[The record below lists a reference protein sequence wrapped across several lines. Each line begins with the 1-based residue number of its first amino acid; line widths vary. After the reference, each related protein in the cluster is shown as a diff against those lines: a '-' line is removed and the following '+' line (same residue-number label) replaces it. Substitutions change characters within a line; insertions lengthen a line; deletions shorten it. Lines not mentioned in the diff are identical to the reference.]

1 MNRGRMTSRVRIQF
15 VALVML
21 VGMGALGLRLWWI
34 QVAHGAEWTSQLRG
48 SSQATVRI
56 PSVRGEI
63 KDRNGV
69 TLVQNRA
76 SYEVDFY
83 LPEMVKGYRERFGSP
98 PLSEYRAI
106 INGMPKDQK
115 EPDII
120 KIVNDGIVPRLNDLD
135 LARDYNAAKLQRHYR
150 NDTEVPFSYIKDI
163 DFPTM
168 AKFSE
173 HDVGLPGVDIAI
185 KPVRSY
191 VYGALAAHILG
202 YVGMPDDINKEE
214 ASKFTFYQQD
224 VEGKSNIEK
233 TMDEYLRGKPGVR
246 YLRKNAKG
254 TIEGVLREDPPQQ
267 GANVFLTIDTRIQA
281 IAEEALRAVGRAGAV
296 VVDPNNGNVLAM
308 ATVPS
313 FDPNTFIP
321 SIKAK
326 DWKALQKDEG
336 DPLVNRAI
344 SALPPG
350 STFKLITALSGL
362 RGTKNLAGAK
372 YSCGGGVSYGDHFF
386 QCWVAEKHYTHGTL
400 GLPDAIKVS
409 CDSFFYQYGN
419 AASIQSI
426 DQIGKMLGIGEES
439 GLQLTGEQT
448 GNMPGPEWMQIHH
461 PQERWSQ
468 AQTANVS
475 IGQGYT
481 LVSPL
486 QLAMAYATIANG
498 GVCYYPRLVDKI
510 LKQDGSPVLDER
522 GNPAA
527 APPRVRSDLRQEIS
541 PDKIEL
547 VRKGLWKVVNEDGG
561 TGGRARLKDWMV
573 AGKTG
578 TAQAT
583 DRGHKDTVAWFACFA
598 PFDHPKYVVAVMV
611 QGGEHGGSVAGP
623 IATRII
629 ERTLA
634 LDEGKFNMQVAWLA
648 PAHKAN
654 PFQMIKD
661 VNYAGGNVPSG
672 DEENADE
679 SQNATAEMASSD
691 ASPDVEPEADTQGK
705 VRRRASAPVARAL
718 PAAPAAPRNFFQR
731 LFGVHSP
738 PQLFS
743 TALWST
749 PATGT
754 CAGAPAAQPPARTH
768 TMNPRLEKLRQ
779 DSAAWLMT
787 GQPLHFYDRQS
798 KKDFGAF
805 LSKDRQQAHTQ
816 RGKTRIPRGLARE
829 RPAGGI

>member
-1 MNRGRMTSRVRIQF
+1 MKRSRLTSRIRIQF
-15 VALVML
+15 LGVLML
-21 VGMGALGLRLWWI
+21 LGMGALGLKLWWI
-34 QVAHGAEWTSQLRG
+34 QVAHGAEWTAQLRG

-98 PLSEYRAI
+98 PLTEYRAI

-120 KIVNDGIVPRLNDLD
+120 KIVNDGVVPRLNELD
-135 LARDYNAAKLQRHYR
+135 LARDYNAGKLERHYR

-202 YVGMPDDINKEE
+202 YVGVPDDIDKEE
-214 ASKFTFYQQD
+214 ARKFTFYQQD
-224 VEGKSNIEK
+224 VEGKSNVEK
-233 TMDEYLRGKPGVR
+233 TTDEYLRGKPGVR

-267 GANVFLTIDTRIQA
+267 GANVFLAIDARIQS
-281 IAEEALRAVGRAGAV
+281 IAEEALRAVPRAGAV
-296 VVDPNNGNVLAM
+296 VIDPNTGNVLAM
-308 ATVPS
+308 ASVPS

-326 DWKALQKDEG
+326 DWRALQKDDG
-336 DPLVNRAI
+336 DPLVNRSI
-344 SALPPG
+344 SCLPPG
-350 STFKLITALSGL
+350 STFKLIVALAGL
-362 RGTKNLAGAK
+362 RGTKNLANAH
-372 YSCGGGVSYGDHFF
+372 YNCGGGVSYGDHFF
-386 QCWVAEKHYTHGTL
+386 RCWVAEKHYTHGNI
-400 GLPDAIKVS
+400 GLADALKVS

-419 AASIQSI
+419 AAGIQSI
-426 DQIGKMLGIGEES
+426 DHIGKELGIGEES
-439 GLQLTGEQT
+439 GLHLSGEQS

-486 QLAMAYATIANG
+486 QLAMAYAAIANG
-498 GVCYYPRLVDKI
+498 GVCYYPRLVDRI
-510 LKQDGSPVLDER
+510 LNQDGSPVLDEQ

-527 APPRVRSDLRQEIS
+527 LPPRVRSDLRQEIS
-541 PDKIEL
+541 PDKIEV

-561 TGGRARLKDWMV
+561 TGGRARLKDWAV

-583 DRGHKDTVAWFACFA
+583 DRGHEENVAWFACFA
-598 PFDHPKYVVAVMV
+598 PFDHPKYVVVVMV
-611 QGGEHGGSVAGP
+611 QGASGHGGEVAGP
-623 IATRII
+623 IATRIL

-634 LDEGKFNMQVAWLA
+634 QDEGKFDMQVAWLA

-654 PFQMIKD
+654 PLQLIKAVAYHD
-661 VNYAGGNVPSG
+661 TGGNLG
-672 DEENADE
+672 GDDEETAD
-679 SQNATAEMASSD
+679 QGQATTAEMATSD
-691 ASPDVEPEADTQGK
+691 ASPDVEPEADSQGQ
-705 VRRRASAPVARAL
+705 VRRRNAPPVARAV
-718 PAAPAAPRNFFQR
+718 PVAAPQSRNFFQR
-731 LFGVHSP
+731 LFGIRRQPAPAPP
-738 PQLFS
+738 PQ
-743 TALWST
+743 
-749 PATGT
+749 
-754 CAGAPAAQPPARTH
+754 PAR
-768 TMNPRLEKLRQ
+768 R
-779 DSAAWLMT
+779 
-787 GQPLHFYDRQS
+787 
-798 KKDFGAF
+798 
-805 LSKDRQQAHTQ
+805 
-816 RGKTRIPRGLARE
+816 RGVQ
-829 RPAGGI
+829 

>member
-1 MNRGRMTSRVRIQF
+1 MKRGRLTSRIRIQF
-15 VALVML
+15 LGLLML
-21 VGMGALGLRLWWI
+21 LGMGALGLKLWWI
-34 QVAHGAEWTSQLRG
+34 QVAHGAEWTAQLRG

-63 KDRNGV
+63 KDRNGL

-98 PLSEYRAI
+98 PLTEYRAI
-106 INGMPKDQK
+106 ISGMPKDQK

-120 KIVNDGIVPRLNDLD
+120 KIVNDGIVPRLNELD
-135 LARDYNAAKLQRHYR
+135 LARDYNAGKLERHFR

-191 VYGALAAHILG
+191 VYGALAAHLLG
-202 YVGMPDDINKEE
+202 YVGMPDDIDKEE
-214 ASKFTFYQQD
+214 ARKFTFYQQD
-224 VEGKSNIEK
+224 VEGKSNVEK
-233 TMDEYLRGKPGVR
+233 MMDEYLRGKPGVR

-267 GANVFLTIDTRIQA
+267 GANVFLTIDARIQS
-281 IAEEALRAVGRAGAV
+281 IAEEALRAVSRAGVV
-296 VVDPNNGNVLAM
+296 VVDPNNGNILAM

-326 DWKALQKDEG
+326 DWTALQKDEA

-344 SALPPG
+344 SGLPPG

-386 QCWVAEKHYTHGTL
+386 QCWVAEKHYTHGTI

-419 AASIQSI
+419 AAGIQSI
-426 DQIGKMLGIGEES
+426 DHIGKMLGIGEES
-439 GLQLTGEQT
+439 GLQLTGEQS

-481 LVSPL
+481 LVSPM
-486 QLAMAYATIANG
+486 QLAMAYVAIANG
-498 GVCYYPRLVDKI
+498 GICYYPRVVDRV
-510 LKQDGSPVLDER
+510 LHQDGSPVLDEQ

-527 APPRVRSDLRQEIS
+527 PPPRVRSDLRQEIS
-541 PDKIEL
+541 PVGIDL

-561 TGGRARLKDWMV
+561 TGGRARLKNVVV

-578 TAQAT
+578 TAQASV
-583 DRGHKDTVAWFACFA
+583 RGHKDTTAWFACFA
-598 PFDHPKYVVAVMV
+598 PFEKPKYVVAVMV

-623 IATRII
+623 VADRILQ
-629 ERTLA
+629 RALA
-634 LDEGKFNMQVAWLA
+634 LDEGKFDMQVAWLA

-661 VNYAGGNVPSG
+661 VTYHDAEGNLGGE
-672 DEENADE
+672 DEENADA
-679 SQNATAEMASSD
+679 SQTATAQMASSD
-691 ASPDVEPEADTQGK
+691 AAPDVEPEADSQGQ
-705 VRRRASAPVARAL
+705 VRRRGT
-718 PAAPAAPRNFFQR
+718 APAARAVPIAAPQSRNFFER
-731 LFGVHSP
+731 LFGIRRQPAP
-738 PQLFS
+738 P
-743 TALWST
+743 
-749 PATGT
+749 P
-754 CAGAPAAQPPARTH
+754 PPAR
-768 TMNPRLEKLRQ
+768 R
-779 DSAAWLMT
+779 
-787 GQPLHFYDRQS
+787 
-798 KKDFGAF
+798 
-805 LSKDRQQAHTQ
+805 
-816 RGKTRIPRGLARE
+816 RGVR
-829 RPAGGI
+829 

>member
-1 MNRGRMTSRVRIQF
+1 MSKGRKSSRVRIQF
-15 VALVML
+15 LALLML
-21 VGMGALGLRLWWI
+21 LGMGALGLKLWWI

-63 KDRNGV
+63 KDRNGI

-83 LPEMVKGYRERFGSP
+83 LPEMVKGYRERFGPP
-98 PLSEYRAI
+98 PLAEHRAI
-106 INGMPKDQK
+106 ISGMPKDVK
-115 EPDII
+115 EADII
-120 KIVNDGIVPRLNDLD
+120 QIVNNGVVPRLNDLD
-135 LARDYNAAKLQRHYR
+135 LARDYNASQLQRHYR
-150 NDTEVPFSYIKDI
+150 NDTEVPYSYIKDI

-191 VYGALAAHILG
+191 VYGALAAHMLG
-202 YVGMPDDINKEE
+202 YVGAPDDVNKDE
-214 ASKFTFYQQD
+214 ARKFRFYQGD

-267 GANVFLTIDTRIQA
+267 GANVFLTIDARIQA
-281 IAEEALRAVGRAGAV
+281 IAEEALRAVSRAGAV

-308 ATVPS
+308 TSVPS
-313 FDPNTFIP
+313 FDPNTFVP

-350 STFKLITALSGL
+350 STFKLITSLAGL
-362 RGTKNLAGAK
+362 QGTKNLANAH

-386 QCWVAEKHYTHGTL
+386 RCWVAEKHYTHGNI
-400 GLPDAIKVS
+400 GLADALKVS

-419 AASIQSI
+419 AAGIQSI
-426 DQIGKMLGIGEES
+426 DHIGKMLGMGEES
-439 GLQLTGEQT
+439 GLHLSGEQT

-498 GVCYYPRLVDKI
+498 GVCYYPRLVDKV
-510 LKQDGSPVLDER
+510 LKQDGSPLLDEQ

-527 APPRVRSDLRQEIS
+527 PPPRVRSDLRQEIP
-541 PDKIEL
+541 PDRIEL

-561 TGGRARLKDWMV
+561 TGGRARLKDWVV

-583 DRGHKDTVAWFACFA
+583 VRGHKDTTAWFACFA
-598 PFDHPKYVVAVMV
+598 PFENPKYVVAVMV

-623 IATRII
+623 IADRIL
-629 ERTLA
+629 ERSLA
-634 LDEGKFNMQVAWLA
+634 LDEGKFDMQVAWLA
-648 PAHKAN
+648 PAHKPN

-661 VNYAGGNVPSG
+661 VNYAGGNIPSG

-679 SQNATAEMASSD
+679 SQNATAQMASSD
-691 ASPDVEPEADTQGK
+691 AAPDVEPEADSRGQ
-705 VRRRASAPVARAL
+705 VRRRAAVPAGRAV
-718 PAAPAAPRNFFQR
+718 PAAAPQPRNFFER
-731 LFGVHSP
+731 LFGIRRP
-738 PQLFS
+738 P
-743 TALWST
+743 
-749 PATGT
+749 
-754 CAGAPAAQPPARTH
+754 APAPTPPPAR
-768 TMNPRLEKLRQ
+768 R
-779 DSAAWLMT
+779 
-787 GQPLHFYDRQS
+787 
-798 KKDFGAF
+798 
-805 LSKDRQQAHTQ
+805 
-816 RGKTRIPRGLARE
+816 RGIR
-829 RPAGGI
+829 

>member
-1 MNRGRMTSRVRIQF
+1 MNRRRRITPRLRIQF
-15 VALVML
+15 LGLLML
-21 VGMGALGLRLWWI
+21 MGMGALALRLWWI
-34 QVAHGAEWTSQLRG
+34 QVAHGQEWTAQIRG

-63 KDRNGV
+63 KDRNGL

-98 PLSEYRAI
+98 PVREYRAT

-135 LARDYNAAKLQRHYR
+135 LARDYNAGQLQRHYR

-191 VYGALAAHILG
+191 VYGALASHLLG
-202 YVGMPDDINKEE
+202 YVGAPDDINKEE
-214 ASKFTFYQQD
+214 AKKFTFYQGD

-233 TMDEYLRGKPGVR
+233 AMDEYLRGKPGVR
-246 YLRKNAKG
+246 YLRRNAKG
-254 TIEGVLREDPPQQ
+254 AIDGVLSEEPPKQ
-267 GANVFLTIDTRIQA
+267 GANVYLTIDARIQA
-281 IAEEALRAVGRAGAV
+281 IADEALRAVGRAGAV
-296 VVDPNNGNVLAM
+296 VIDPNNGNILAM
-308 ATVPS
+308 VSVPS

-326 DWKALQKDEG
+326 DWEALRKDEG

-350 STFKLITALSGL
+350 STFKLITSFAGL
-362 RGTKNLAGAK
+362 RKNLANAK

-386 QCWVAEKHYTHGTL
+386 QCWVAEKHYTHGTI
-400 GLPDAIKVS
+400 GLMDAIKVS
-409 CDSFFYQYGN
+409 CDSFFYQFAN
-419 AASIQSI
+419 AAGIQSV
-426 DQIGKMLGIGEES
+426 DLVGKMMGLGEES

-448 GNMPGPEWMQIHH
+448 GNLPGPEWMQIHH
-461 PQERWSQ
+461 PQERWTS

-486 QLAMAYATIANG
+486 QLAMCYATIANG
-498 GVCYYPRLVDKI
+498 GTCYYPRLVDKV
-510 LKQDGSPVLDER
+510 LNQDGSPALDEN
-522 GNPAA
+522 GKIAVPQK
-527 APPRVRSDLRQEIS
+527 PKVRSDLRSELSHDQ
-541 PDKIEL
+541 IEM
-547 VRKGLWKVVNEDGG
+547 VRKGLWKVINEDGG
-561 TGGRARLKDWMV
+561 TGSAARLKNVVV

-598 PFDHPKYVVAVMV
+598 PFDNPKYVVVVMV
-611 QGGEHGGSVAGP
+611 QGGEHGGGVAGP
-623 IATRII
+623 VAKRIL
-629 ERTLA
+629 ERIFA
-634 LDEGKFNMQVAWLA
+634 MDDGSFDAQVAWLA

-654 PFQMIKD
+654 PFQMIKEVSYHDAGAD
-661 VNYAGGNVPSG
+661 VPAA
-672 DEENADE
+672 DEENQDNSPNADV
-679 SQNATAEMASSD
+679 QLAS
-691 ASPDVEPEADTQGK
+691 AGAAPDVEPEADQQGQVKNRPRPPRAQPVVNTTQRK
-705 VRRRASAPVARAL
+705 P
-718 PAAPAAPRNFFQR
+718 NFFER
-731 LFGVHSP
+731 LFGAKRP
-738 PQLFS
+738 PP
-743 TALWST
+743 T
-749 PATGT
+749 PT
-754 CAGAPAAQPPARTH
+754 PPSRR
-768 TMNPRLEKLRQ
+768 PRSR
-779 DSAAWLMT
+779 
-787 GQPLHFYDRQS
+787 
-798 KKDFGAF
+798 
-805 LSKDRQQAHTQ
+805 
-816 RGKTRIPRGLARE
+816 
-829 RPAGGI
+829 

>member
-1 MNRGRMTSRVRIQF
+1 MNRRLSPRLRIQF
-15 VALVML
+15 LGLLML
-21 VGMGALGLRLWWI
+21 LGMGALALRLWWI
-34 QVAHGAEWTSQLRG
+34 QVAHGAEWTAQIRG

-63 KDRNGV
+63 KDRNGL

-83 LPEMVKGYRERFGSP
+83 LPEMVKGYRERFGAP
-98 PLSEYRAI
+98 PVAEYRAI

-115 EPDII
+115 EADII
-120 KIVNDGIVPRLNDLD
+120 RIVNDGIVPRLDDLD
-135 LARDYNAAKLQRHYR
+135 LARDYNAGQLQRHYR

-191 VYGALAAHILG
+191 VYGALAAHLLG
-202 YVGMPDDINKEE
+202 YVGAPDDINKEE
-214 ASKFTFYQQD
+214 ARRFTFYQGD

-233 TMDEYLRGKPGVR
+233 SMDEFLRGQPGVR
-246 YLRKNAKG
+246 YLRRNAKG
-254 TIEGVLREDPPQQ
+254 TIDGVLREDPPKQ
-267 GANVFLTIDTRIQA
+267 GANVFLTIDSRIQA
-281 IAEEALRAVGRAGAV
+281 IAEEALRAVSRAAAV
-296 VVDPNNGNVLAM
+296 VVDPNNGNILAM
-308 ATVPS
+308 VSVPS

-326 DWKALQKDEG
+326 DWQALQKDEA
-336 DPLVNRAI
+336 DPLVNRAV

-350 STFKLITALSGL
+350 STFKLVTALAGL
-362 RGTKNLAGAK
+362 RKNLSNAHFN
-372 YSCGGGVSYGDHFF
+372 CGGGVSYGDHYFK
-386 QCWVAEKHYTHGTL
+386 CWVAEKHYTHGTI
-400 GLPDAIKVS
+400 GLIDAIKVS

-419 AASIQSI
+419 AAGIQSI
-426 DQIGKMLGIGEES
+426 DATGKMMGLAEES
-439 GLQLTGEQT
+439 GLQLTGEQV
-448 GNMPGPEWMQIHH
+448 GILPGPEWMQVHH

-475 IGQGYT
+475 IGQGYD

-498 GVCYYPRLVDKI
+498 GVCYYPRLVDKV
-510 LKQDGSPVLDER
+510 LNQDGSPVLDDH
-522 GNPAA
+522 GKIAVPQT
-527 APPRVRSDLRQEIS
+527 PRVRSDLHSDLSREQI
-541 PDKIEL
+541 DL

-561 TGGRARLKDWMV
+561 TGGRARLKTVQV

-583 DRGHKDTVAWFACFA
+583 DRGHKDTIAWFACFA
-598 PFDHPKYVVAVMV
+598 PFDNPKYVVAVMV

-623 IATRII
+623 IATRIL

-634 LDEGKFNMQVAWLA
+634 MDEGNFDMTVAWIA

-661 VNYAGGNVPSG
+661 VNYAGGNVASG
-672 DEENADE
+672 DEENADA
-679 SQNATAEMASSD
+679 SQNADAQMAS
-691 ASPDVEPEADTQGK
+691 AGGAPDVEPEADAQGK
-705 VRRRASAPVARAL
+705 VRRAPVARAI
-718 PAAPAAPRNFFQR
+718 PVAPQRRPNFFER
-731 LFGVHSP
+731 LFGVKR
-738 PQLFS
+738 
-743 TALWST
+743 
-749 PATGT
+749 
-754 CAGAPAAQPPARTH
+754 PAAQATPPPVRR
-768 TMNPRLEKLRQ
+768 P
-779 DSAAWLMT
+779 
-787 GQPLHFYDRQS
+787 G
-798 KKDFGAF
+798 
-805 LSKDRQQAHTQ
+805 
-816 RGKTRIPRGLARE
+816 TR
-829 RPAGGI
+829 

>member
-1 MNRGRMTSRVRIQF
+1 
-15 VALVML
+15 ML
-21 VGMGALGLRLWWI
+21 LGMGALGLKLWWI
-34 QVAHGAEWTSQLRG
+34 QVAHGAEWTAQLRG

-98 PLSEYRAI
+98 PLTEYRAI

-120 KIVNDGIVPRLNDLD
+120 RIVNDGIVPRLNELD
-135 LARDYNAAKLQRHYR
+135 LARDYNAGKLERHYR

-202 YVGMPDDINKEE
+202 YVGMPNDIDKEE
-214 ASKFTFYQQD
+214 AGKFTFYQQD
-224 VEGKSNIEK
+224 MEGKSNVEK

-254 TIEGVLREDPPQQ
+254 TIEGALHEDPPQQ
-267 GANVFLTIDTRIQA
+267 GANVLLTIDARIQA
-281 IAEEALRAVGRAGAV
+281 IAEEGLRAVSRAGAV

-308 ATVPS
+308 ASVPS

-336 DPLVNRAI
+336 DPLVNRSI
-344 SALPPG
+344 SCLPPG
-350 STFKLITALSGL
+350 STFKLITSLAGL
-362 RGTKNLAGAK
+362 QGTKNLANAR
-372 YSCGGGVSYGDHFF
+372 YNCGGGVSYGDHFF
-386 QCWVAEKHYTHGTL
+386 RCWVAEKHYTHGNI
-400 GLPDAIKVS
+400 GLADAIKVS

-419 AASIQSI
+419 AAGIQSI
-426 DQIGKMLGIGEES
+426 DHIGKMLGIGEES
-439 GLQLTGEQT
+439 GLQLTGEQN

-498 GVCYYPRLVDKI
+498 GICYYPRLVDKV
-510 LKQDGSPVLDER
+510 LKQDGSPVLDEQ

-527 APPRVRSDLRQEIS
+527 PPPRVRSDLRQEIS

-561 TGGRARLKDWMV
+561 TGGRARLKDWVV

-583 DRGHKDTVAWFACFA
+583 DRGHEENVAWFACFA
-598 PFDHPKYVVAVMV
+598 PFDHPKYVVVVMV
-611 QGGEHGGSVAGP
+611 QGASGHGGEVAGP
-623 IATRII
+623 IATRIL
-629 ERTLA
+629 ERALA
-634 LDEGKFNMQVAWLA
+634 QDEGKFDMQVAWLS
-648 PAHKAN
+648 PAHHPNPLQLIKAVS
-654 PFQMIKD
+654 FHD
-661 VNYAGGNVPSG
+661 TGGNLGSD
-672 DEENADE
+672 DEETAD
-679 SQNATAEMASSD
+679 QGQATTAEMATSD
-691 ASPDVEPEADTQGK
+691 ASPDVEPEADSQGQ
-705 VRRRASAPVARAL
+705 VRRRSAAPVARAV
-718 PAAPAAPRNFFQR
+718 PVAAPQSRNFFER
-731 LFGVHSP
+731 LFGIRRQP
-738 PQLFS
+738 AP
-743 TALWST
+743 T
-749 PATGT
+749 PLPT
-754 CAGAPAAQPPARTH
+754 R
-768 TMNPRLEKLRQ
+768 R
-779 DSAAWLMT
+779 
-787 GQPLHFYDRQS
+787 
-798 KKDFGAF
+798 
-805 LSKDRQQAHTQ
+805 
-816 RGKTRIPRGLARE
+816 RGVR
-829 RPAGGI
+829 

>member
-1 MNRGRMTSRVRIQF
+1 MSRRRMSSRVRIQLL
-15 VALVML
+15 ALLML
-21 VGMGALGLRLWWI
+21 IGLGALGLKLWWI
-34 QVAHGAEWTSQLRG
+34 QVAHGSEWTAQLRG

-63 KDRNGV
+63 KDRNGLA
-69 TLVQNRA
+69 LVQNRG

-98 PLSEYRAI
+98 PLTEYRAI

-120 KIVNDGIVPRLNDLD
+120 KIVNGGIVPRLNDLD
-135 LARDYNAAKLQRHYR
+135 LARDYNSAKLERHYR

-191 VYGALAAHILG
+191 IYGALAAHILG
-202 YVGMPDDINKEE
+202 YVGMPDDIDKEE
-214 ASKFTFYQQD
+214 ARKFTFYQQD

-267 GANVFLTIDTRIQA
+267 GANVFLTIDARIQA
-281 IAEEALRAVGRAGAV
+281 IAEEALRAVSRAGAV

-308 ATVPS
+308 TTVPS

-386 QCWVAEKHYTHGTL
+386 QCWVAEKHYTHGTI
-400 GLPDAIKVS
+400 GLADAIKVS

-426 DQIGKMLGIGEES
+426 DAVGKMLGIGEES

-498 GVCYYPRLVDKI
+498 GVCYYPRLVDKV
-510 LKQDGSPVLDER
+510 LNQDGSPVLNEH
-522 GNPAA
+522 GKPAV
-527 APPRVRSDLRQEIS
+527 PQTPRMRSDLRKEVS
-541 PDKIEL
+541 PEQIEL

-561 TGGRARLKDWMV
+561 TGGRARLKDVVV

-583 DRGHKDTVAWFACFA
+583 ERGHEENVAGFVCFA
-598 PFDHPKYVVAVMV
+598 PFEHPKYVVAVMV
-611 QGGEHGGSVAGP
+611 QGASGHGGEVAGP
-623 IATRII
+623 IATRVL
-629 ERTLA
+629 ERVLA
-634 LDEGKFNMQVAWLA
+634 QDEGKFDMQVAWLA
-648 PAHKAN
+648 PAHHAN
-654 PFQMIKD
+654 PLQLIRA
-661 VNYAGGNVPSG
+661 VSYAGGNLGSE
-672 DEENADE
+672 DEEGADNGQ
-679 SQNATAEMASSD
+679 SAEVQMASD
-691 ASPDVEPEADTQGK
+691 NASPDVEQEPDAQGK
-705 VRRRASAPVARAL
+705 VKGARVARAV
-718 PAAPAAPRNFFQR
+718 PAPPPRQPNFFER
-731 LFGVHSP
+731 LFG
-738 PQLFS
+738 
-743 TALWST
+743 
-749 PATGT
+749 
-754 CAGAPAAQPPARTH
+754 
-768 TMNPRLEKLRQ
+768 
-779 DSAAWLMT
+779 
-787 GQPLHFYDRQS
+787 
-798 KKDFGAF
+798 
-805 LSKDRQQAHTQ
+805 
-816 RGKTRIPRGLARE
+816 GK
-829 RPAGGI
+829 RPAPQPAPTPVRRRF